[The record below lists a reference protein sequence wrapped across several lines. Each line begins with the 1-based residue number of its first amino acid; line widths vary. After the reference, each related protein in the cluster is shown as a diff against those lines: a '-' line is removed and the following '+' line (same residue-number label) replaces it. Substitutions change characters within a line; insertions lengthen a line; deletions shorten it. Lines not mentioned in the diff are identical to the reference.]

1 MSPILFIEYLVSG
14 LLFGATY
21 SIVAIGFTLIFGV
34 LNRLNIAH
42 GAILMVSA
50 FAGAYVSL
58 RLGGQD
64 SMAVL
69 ALAFVASV
77 VTGGIL
83 GYVVR
88 LVAFAPL
95 RGASALAP
103 FVTSA
108 AVTITLEEVF
118 VQLSR
123 EIAIFSPEFTAFPS
137 PIENDIIFVGPILI
151 RTAYVVIFVVSALML
166 LLLHWWIHYSSM
178 GRAIRAVEENQTM
191 AWLLGINVKRVEITV
206 FVVASAI
213 AGAAG
218 CLIGMAQGTVESFMG
233 ADMLL
238 VSFVIIVL
246 AGLGSLKGAMICGLL
261 VGVIEVTI
269 SGLISASFKEAVL
282 FIILF
287 STLVFR
293 PQGIFGDGTVERD

>member
-1 MSPILFIEYLVSG
+1 MLVLEYLISG

-42 GAILMVSA
+42 GATLMVAA

-58 RLGGQD
+58 RLGGAD
-64 SMAVL
+64 SYLVLGLAFFAAVL
-69 ALAFVASV
+69 
-77 VTGGIL
+77 TGGIL
-83 GYVVR
+83 GLLVR
-88 LVAFAPL
+88 AVAFAPL
-95 RGASALAP
+95 RDASPLAP

-108 AVTITLEEVF
+108 AVTIALEEVF

-123 EIAIFSPEFTAFPS
+123 KIPIFSPEFTAFPS
-137 PIENDIIFVGPILI
+137 PIENEVIFLGPILI
-151 RTAYVVIFVVSALML
+151 RTAYVVIFVVSAIL
-166 LLLHWWIHYSSM
+166 LLMLHWWIHYSST
-178 GRAIRAVEENQTM
+178 GRAIRAVEENPDM
-191 AWLLGINVKRVEITV
+191 AWLLGINVKRVEIMV

-218 CLIGMAQGTVESFMG
+218 CLIGVAQGSVESFMG
-233 ADMLL
+233 ANMLL

-269 SGLISASFKEAVL
+269 VGLVSASVKEAVL
-282 FIILF
+282 FVILF
-287 STLVFR
+287 LTLVFR
-293 PQGIFGDGTVERD
+293 PQGIFGDGSVERD